1 MAMDRV
7 MRAGIELDPT
17 HADELLRSRPPI
29 DFVELSLD
37 RWRRL
42 GPSEQRLL
50 ALVRHAYAVTCVARV
65 DPVGCADGVEDI
77 CTANLRALC
86 LAVEPADVSVRLA
99 SAPRHCGVPGAALP
113 LPYDEATLDSLSAMI
128 CGIQDRLGR
137 RVLLENRPAQVQFK
151 RSTMTGAVFLA
162 AIAERTGCGIR
173 LDLDKAPVG
182 EPSPGSATAL
192 DHLLSAL
199 PPAAIA
205 LLCLRADR
213 RGSSVACPSH
223 ANLARAVAWL
233 GPRPAVL
240 ARGGDELPCKS
251 LVGAALACRAQG
263 AMALPVAA

>member
-1 MAMDRV
+1 MDRV

-17 HADELLRSRPPI
+17 HADEFLRSRPPI

-42 GPSEQRLL
+42 GHSEHRLL
-50 ALVRHAYAVTCVARV
+50 ASIGNTYAVTCVARV
-65 DPVGCADGVEDI
+65 DPVGFADGVGDI
-77 CTANLRALC
+77 GMTNLRALC
-86 LAVEPADVSVRLA
+86 RAVEPAEVSVRLE
-99 SAPRHCGVPGAALP
+99 SVPRDRGGPGAVLP
-113 LPYDEATLDSLSAMI
+113 IPYDEATLDSLAQRVR
-128 CGIQDRLGR
+128 GIQDRLGR
-137 RVLLENRPAQVQFK
+137 RVLVENRAAQVQFK

-182 EPSPGSATAL
+182 EPSPGSAPAL

-199 PPAAIA
+199 PPATIA

-213 RGSSVACPSH
+213 RGASVACPSH
-223 ANLARAVAWL
+223 ANLSRALAWL

-240 ARGGDELPCKS
+240 AHGGDELPCRS

-263 AMALPVAA
+263 AMVLPVAA